1 MRLLLVEDDA
11 DQRQLLAQLLG
22 NYELVLA
29 ASVAEAQPHLGKV
42 DLVLS
47 DWKLG
52 DGDGLMLLRAAQRLS
67 QSPAFVMMTAYGT
80 ISHAVDA
87 MRQGADDY
95 LSKPFSRQELELTLE
110 KVSRAQRLKTDN
122 QRLSQALADQ
132 HKLTEI
138 IGNSAAMQQLQ
149 SRLARISDTDA
160 TVLIE
165 GESGTGKELAAR
177 ALHQLSRRAPK
188 PFVAI
193 NCGAIPE
200 ALAESE
206 LFGAD
211 KGAYTGATQAKTG
224 KFEAASTGTLFL
236 DEIGELPLVLQSK
249 LLRVLQEGKVTR
261 LGEHQERSIDVRIIA
276 ATNRDLKAEVQAGRF
291 REDLFYRLN
300 VVPLTLPPLRER
312 RDDIPALSRHFLA
325 LYARRHGL
333 NLPALGHGL
342 LEKLMSHHWPGNVR
356 ELANRMERLVLL
368 GEDMPISPLGEGASE
383 FSVKLPAGGLDWE
396 AFERHC
402 LDKALALNGGN
413 KRQTA
418 RYLSLGYKALLYRL
432 EKHGLS

>member
-1 MRLLLVEDDA
+1 MRLLLVEDDK
-11 DQRQLLAQLLG
+11 DQRQLLAELLTD
-22 NYELVLA
+22 YDLVLA

-42 DLVLS
+42 DMVLS

-67 QSPAFVMMTAYGT
+67 QGPAFVMMTAYGT
-80 ISHAVDA
+80 ISHAVEA

-95 LSKPFSRQELELTLE
+95 LSKPFSRQELALTLE
-110 KVSRAQRLKTDN
+110 KVGRAQKLRQDN
-122 QRLSQALADQ
+122 QRLSQALTDQ
-132 HKLTEI
+132 NKLTEI
-138 IGNSAAMQQLQ
+138 IGQAPAMQQLQ

-177 ALHQLSRRAPK
+177 ALHQLSRRAQK

-206 LFGAD
+206 LFGSD
-211 KGAYTGATQAKTG
+211 KGAFTGATQAKAG
-224 KFEAASTGTLFL
+224 KFEAASSGTLFL

-291 REDLFYRLN
+291 REDLYYRLN
-300 VVPLTLPPLRER
+300 VVPLVLPPLRER
-312 RDDIPALSRHFLA
+312 KDDIPALCRHFLA

-333 NLPALGHGL
+333 SQPELSPALVGRL
-342 LEKLMSHHWPGNVR
+342 LSHHWPGNVR

-368 GEDMPISPLGEGASE
+368 GEDMPIAAVTPGNGDFTVS
-383 FSVKLPAGGLDWE
+383 LPPGGLDWE

-418 RYLSLGYKALLYRL
+418 RYLNLGYKALLYRL
-432 EKHGLS
+432 EKHGL